1 MYLGVDDLKQ
11 SHDSLGSSRDKV
23 TRKWHALL
31 GLSLIPSIT
40 RAMGLH
46 NFHNPASLSQA
57 VLPKAILPSIPRNR
71 LPTKPD
77 YILGHWSFLLTRFE
91 VNELQTCNQVYY
103 VSYLPYWTRQM
114 AALRDITRTKG
125 YPTFEIGDQIAFR
138 YEVLEKYHVSILCK
152 DVKTNLRVEIKART
166 KDYPQ
171 DLIEYELEALH
182 LLRGS

>member
-1 MYLGVDDLKQ
+1 
-11 SHDSLGSSRDKV
+11 
-23 TRKWHALL
+23 
-31 GLSLIPSIT
+31 
-40 RAMGLH
+40 
-46 NFHNPASLSQA
+46 
-57 VLPKAILPSIPRNR
+57 
-71 LPTKPD
+71 
-77 YILGHWSFLLTRFE
+77 
-91 VNELQTCNQVYY
+91 
-103 VSYLPYWTRQM
+103 M